1 MELDIKIESI
11 LFYKGE
17 PMSVKELADIF
28 DVNSSEIKKSLKTLE
43 EKLQNRGIK
52 LISLE
57 DKVMLGTTKEM
68 SEIIEKIRKEELTKN
83 LGKASLETLTIV
95 LYKSPISKPDIDYI
109 RGVNSSTILRS
120 LLVRGLIK
128 REESPKDK
136 RTYLY
141 TPTIDLITFLGLKK
155 IEELPEYE
163 KITQSIDEFKE
174 MFKNGDDAD
183 FGQVGETSE

>member
-1 MELDIKIESI
+1 MELDSKIESI

-28 DVNSSEIKKSLKTLE
+28 GVGNSEIKKSLKILE
-43 EKLQNRGIK
+43 EKLQDRGIK

-57 DKVMLGTTKEM
+57 DKIMLGATKEM

-95 LYKSPISKPDIDYI
+95 LYKGPISKPDIDYI

-120 LLVRGLIK
+120 LLVRGLVK
-128 REESPKDK
+128 REESQKDK

-141 TPTIDLITFLGLKK
+141 TPTIDLITFLGLEK

-174 MFKNGDDAD
+174 MFKNENDSD
-183 FGQVGETSE
+183 FEQINGTNE